1 MVSRVSPF
9 LLAILVAAAA
19 CGGAEDGRSDELALS
34 PEVDEAID
42 AAYGRFATAY
52 ELGDAGMVAGL
63 YTPDALYLPPQG
75 DVLRGRPAIRASF
88 ESFFDAAMGQGV
100 DVRIS
105 FTSVERR
112 GDVRLVYDVG
122 YYTLEFQNEGR
133 AFATSRGKFTT
144 LWKPGADGRWR
155 IHVDAFNPAESPEQ
169 PADTTDAPGDT
180 APGDTGAGPAG
191 RSGGS
196 VPP

>member
-19 CGGAEDGRSDELALS
+19 CGEAEDGRSDELALP

-42 AAYGRFATAY
+42 AAYERFATGY

-105 FTSVERR
+105 FTSVERQ
-112 GDVRLVYDVG
+112 GDARLVYDVG
-122 YYTLEFQNEGR
+122 YYALEFQNEGR

-155 IHVDAFNPAESPEQ
+155 IHVDAFNPAEPPEQ
-169 PADTTDAPGDT
+169 PADTTDAQGDT
-180 APGDTGAGPAG
+180 IPGDTGAGPAG